1 MQIETNAGHPSAN
14 DDIVASFEIP
24 SPVKTT
30 CSNSNNNKV
39 EHLAED
45 GDNARSTIEESPI
58 SVDSSPFLIGGRKT
72 LVPSKP
78 YVHENLTDDLD
89 DLERD
94 LDNQNKSDKTLEEN
108 KVKQSVKSSKEKTP
122 DKQEMKTT
130 KNVGFK
136 ISDDNADIEEG
147 SDQDADITS
156 EAEVIKTVSE
166 SSEAVSRQEISET
179 ATRTIPGTD
188 SSTTAIRTI
197 PRTDSSATGIKTI
210 PKTDSSSEE
219 EVEEKKKSKKMKTA
233 AQRKRTRVNSR

>member
-39 EHLAED
+39 EHVAED
-45 GDNARSTIEESPI
+45 GDDARSTIEESPI
-58 SVDSSPFLIGGRKT
+58 SVDSSPFLIGGRKSF
-72 LVPSKP
+72 VPSKP
-78 YVHENLTDDLD
+78 DVYENLIDDLD

-108 KVKQSVKSSKEKTP
+108 KVKQSVKSSKEKTT

-130 KNVGFK
+130 KKVGAK
-136 ISDDNADIEEG
+136 ISDDKTDQGVIEEGSDQDADIGAKAGKIADDKIDRGDIEG

-166 SSEAVSRQEISET
+166 SSEAVSRQEISEKISVIIEELIFLFVKKNI
-179 ATRTIPGTD
+179 R
-188 SSTTAIRTI
+188 SNTTEIF
-197 PRTDSSATGIKTI
+197 
-210 PKTDSSSEE
+210 
-219 EVEEKKKSKKMKTA
+219 
-233 AQRKRTRVNSR
+233 